1 MRDLPSGFQTGPP
14 RSQFMVGRKGNETT
28 PFSAS
33 VSSIG
38 SPVIGGHN
46 ISQNVSPVVPS
57 ATPVPQESSSQPD
70 LFGTQMDDGGLVEDF
85 IPPVDVD
92 INDVHI
98 VDEGTPV
105 TTLSSQENAAV
116 LSLPS
121 WNVLVGV
128 SRCLIPFSRLTSH
141 SFMISC

>member
-1 MRDLPSGFQTGPP
+1 
-14 RSQFMVGRKGNETT
+14 
-28 PFSAS
+28 
-33 VSSIG
+33 
-38 SPVIGGHN
+38 
-46 ISQNVSPVVPS
+46 
-57 ATPVPQESSSQPD
+57 
-70 LFGTQMDDGGLVEDF
+70 MDDGDLVEDF
-85 IPPVDVD
+85 IPPVDVG

-105 TTLSSQENAAV
+105 MTLSSQENAAV

-128 SRCLIPFSRLTSH
+128 SRSSISFSRLTSH